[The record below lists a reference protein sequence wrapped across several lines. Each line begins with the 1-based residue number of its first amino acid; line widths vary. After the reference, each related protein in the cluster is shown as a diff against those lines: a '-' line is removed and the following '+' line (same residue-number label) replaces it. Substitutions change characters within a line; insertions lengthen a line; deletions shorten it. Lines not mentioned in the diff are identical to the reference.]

1 MYNQNFNNQGMNN
14 QQGFQQQ
21 AAPQQ
26 QYANNIMSGSFTAES
41 AGAFTGGESNFN
53 RNQNIQLIPEGTQIG
68 RIYKILDIG
77 THIGFK
83 NEAKRQIKVFF
94 EFPQFCQQFDLD
106 KPDMKPSVV
115 SNTFNFFIGSKS
127 NLRALMEAVAGRKL
141 SDQEAKA
148 FDFQSLLGQMVI
160 VTISHKE
167 KKNDPSI
174 KFTNIINYSAINYDM
189 IIIPQEF
196 SNPQIYRNPITAF
209 YLGENAINLTKE
221 NFANLPLSDRKTIIA
236 SQEAINF
243 LNNGGI
249 VFRNENNSKDNF
261 YNQSTDNSQQNA
273 QSNGF
278 TPINNNNQ
286 PQQGFGQQ
294 QPQQGFQQQGQSF
307 QNQQP
312 QHAFG
317 QSVHQAMQGEN
328 NNGNFNGQPQQGFQ
342 QQQPN
347 QNFQQQQQGFQQQP
361 NPNQQG
367 NQGFG
372 QQANPVQNQGGF
384 GNNGVPSN
392 GNFGGANQN
401 PNQQQQ
407 FNNQQGFEQAP
418 QQNPQQGFP
427 SQGQQPQQMGS
438 NGNGFQQQQPTQQV
452 DNSFSQSFDMGNDG
466 EDDLPF

>member
-1 MYNQNFNNQGMNN
+1 MNNQNFNNQGMNN

-53 RNQNIQLIPEGTQIG
+53 RNPNIQLIPEGTQIG

-106 KPDMKPSVV
+106 KPDLKPSVV
-115 SNTFNFFIGSKS
+115 SSRFNFFIGSKS
-127 NLRALMEAVAGRKL
+127 NLRSLMEAVAGRKL
-141 SDQEAKA
+141 SDQEAKV

-249 VFRNENNSKDNF
+249 VFRNENNSRDNF
-261 YNQSTDNSQQNA
+261 YNQPIDNNQQNA
-273 QSNGF
+273 QANGF
-278 TPINNNNQ
+278 TPIDNNN
-286 PQQGFGQQ
+286 

-347 QNFQQQQQGFQQQP
+347 QNFQQQQGFQQQP